1 MAKEER
7 WNHPAHYQGENGIE
21 TIDVIRHYT
30 CDIANALKYLMR
42 AGRKQEDGIS
52 DTDKEVEDLKKA
64 LWYIEDYRQQTVGLA
79 AHQAAR
85 KEGVEHPA
93 TALLRKTSGARVT
106 RLTVRDVTGYTVG
119 QIAGPYCEPVQKA
132 IYCLLLV
139 GIVRDGHVFVSED
152 WEQRLQWAVED
163 IQQRILDIEAE
174 ALRQEAERTREAMNA
189 FLTGEPIEAV
199 AGEDYISKP
208 GGVRKTEPEEYDP
221 LNMITVFGRA
231 YCLTR
236 TVRRKAS
243 GAVASPCENCDLQE
257 VCFDDFR
264 HPSDET
270 CRHLCDRL
278 HQAETCEYYREVGR
292 ARYFPRKGSVE
303 VVDEHREMEQQMKR
317 LEAED
322 GE

>member
-42 AGRKQEDGIS
+42 AGRKREDGIS
-52 DTDKEVEDLKKA
+52 DTDKEVEDLRKA
-64 LWYIEDYRQQTVGLA
+64 LWYIEDYGRTV
-79 AHQAAR
+79 AR
-85 KEGVEHPA
+85 TLPKMAYLERWSMEVKVLE
-93 TALLRKTSGARVT
+93 
-106 RLTVRDVTGYTVG
+106 VTGYSVG
-119 QIAGPYCEPVQKA
+119 QIKEGYEPLVATA
-132 IYCLLLV
+132 IGRLCVVGLV
-139 GIVRDGHVFVSED
+139 WKGHVVSCKD
-152 WEQRLQWAVED
+152 FAKDLSMATRH

-174 ALRQEAERTREAMNA
+174 ALRQETAETAQTMNA

-199 AGEDYISKP
+199 AGDDYVEKP

-243 GAVASPCENCDLQE
+243 GAVASPCENCDLQD
-257 VCFDDFR
+257 VCFDDWR

-278 HQAETCEYYREVGR
+278 HQAETCEYYREVGV
-292 ARYFPRKGSVE
+292 AKYAPFKGTVE
-303 VVDEHREMEQQMKR
+303 VVDEHREMELELKR
-317 LEAED
+317 LEEEGD
-322 GE
+322 E